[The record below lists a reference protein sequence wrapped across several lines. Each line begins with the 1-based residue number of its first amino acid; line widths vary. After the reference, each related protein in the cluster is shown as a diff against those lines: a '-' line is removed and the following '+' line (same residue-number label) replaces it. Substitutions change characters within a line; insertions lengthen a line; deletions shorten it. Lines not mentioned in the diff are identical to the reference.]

1 MYRNLI
7 TKYAGACADCGAELP
22 AGTKARYY
30 GRGRLYGV
38 DCHEDTAK
46 TSTAPPILAAL
57 TEAAAAAGSAYANY
71 AAEHYTEPVFAVVE
85 NAPGDIFHNPAAPTR
100 TVGTMFD
107 VCGFVWVDVDNR
119 RKNGAPGARMLRE
132 FKSHAAEDH
141 IGTWRLGEFSLSHSG
156 YDGSWHL
163 GGYGADS
170 VTGGTGNCAM
180 SAAEAGAGAFV
191 ASMAAAGYDGLRVE
205 SRID

>member
-1 MYRNLI
+1 
-7 TKYAGACADCGAELP
+7 
-22 AGTKARYY
+22 
-30 GRGRLYGV
+30 V
-38 DCHEDTAK
+38 
-46 TSTAPPILAAL
+46 
-57 TEAAAAAGSAYANY
+57 
-71 AAEHYTEPVFAVVE
+71 AEHSNTPAFAVVE
-85 NAPGDIFHNPAAPTR
+85 NDPGDMFHDPDKPTR
-100 TVGTMFD
+100 VVGTMFD

-170 VTGGTGNCAM
+170 VAGGTGNGAL
-180 SAAEAGAGAFV
+180 SAAKAGAGAFV

>member
-7 TKYAGACADCGAELP
+7 TKYDGSCADCGSELP
-22 AGTKARYY
+22 AGSKARYY
-30 GRGRLYGV
+30 GRGRLYGI
-38 DCHEDTAK
+38 DCHEDAARTD
-46 TSTAPPILAAL
+46 SGPPILAAL
-57 TEAAAAAGSAYANY
+57 TEAAAAAGSAYVNY
-71 AAEHYTEPVFAVVE
+71 AAEFYTAPAFEVVE
-85 NAPGDIFHNPAAPTR
+85 NAPGDMFHNPAAPTR

-107 VCGFVWVDVDNR
+107 VCGFVWVDIDNR
-119 RKNGAPGARMLRE
+119 RRSGAPGARMLRE
-132 FKSHAAEDH
+132 FKSHAAEDY
-141 IGTWRLGEFSLSHSG
+141 GTWWLGEFSLSHSG

-170 VTGGTGNCAM
+170 VTGGTGNGAM

-191 ASMAAAGYDGLRVE
+191 ASMAAAGYEGLRVE

>member
-7 TKYAGACADCGAELP
+7 TKYTGTCADCGAELP
-22 AGTKARYY
+22 TGSKARYY

-57 TEAAAAAGSAYANY
+57 TGAAAAAGSAYVNY
-71 AAEHYTEPVFAVVE
+71 AAEFYTAPAFEVVE
-85 NAPGDIFHNPAAPTR
+85 NAPGDMFHNPAAPTR

-107 VCGFVWVDVDNR
+107 VCGFVWVDIDNR
-119 RKNGAPGARMLRE
+119 RRSGAPGARMLRE
-132 FKSHAAEDH
+132 FKSHAAEDY
-141 IGTWRLGEFSLSHSG
+141 GTWRLGEFSLSHSG

-170 VTGGTGNCAM
+170 VTGGTGNGAM

-191 ASMAAAGYDGLRVE
+191 ASMAAAGYEGLRVE

>member
-1 MYRNLI
+1 MPRI
-7 TKYAGACADCGAELP
+7 ITTKYPGNCADCGADIPEG
-22 AGTKARYY
+22 ADARYY
-30 GRGRLYGV
+30 GRGRIYGV
-38 DCHEDTAK
+38 GCHDKADGPNVTSALETA
-46 TSTAPPILAAL
+46 AIAAS
-57 TEAAAAAGSAYANY
+57 EAYGAYV
-71 AAEHYTEPVFAVVE
+71 AEHYTTPAFAVVE
-85 NAPGDIFHNPAAPTR
+85 NDPGDMFHDPDKPTR
-100 TVGTMFD
+100 VVGTMFD

-170 VTGGTGNCAM
+170 VAGGTGNGAL
-180 SAAEAGAGAFV
+180 SAAKAGAGAFV

>member
-1 MYRNLI
+1 MVRII
-7 TKYAGACADCGAELP
+7 TTRYPGNCADCGADIPEG
-22 AGTKARYY
+22 ADARYY
-30 GRGRLYGV
+30 GRGRIYGV
-38 DCHEDTAK
+38 GCHDKADGPNVTSALETA
-46 TSTAPPILAAL
+46 AIAAS
-57 TEAAAAAGSAYANY
+57 EAYGAYV
-71 AAEHYTEPVFAVVE
+71 AEHYTTPAFAVVE
-85 NAPGDIFHNPAAPTR
+85 NDPGDMFHDPDKPTR
-100 TVGTMFD
+100 VVGTMFD

-170 VTGGTGNCAM
+170 VAGGTGNGAL
-180 SAAEAGAGAFV
+180 SAAKAGAGAFV

>member
-7 TKYAGACADCGAELP
+7 TKYTGTCADCGAELP
-22 AGTKARYY
+22 TGSRARYY
-30 GRGRLYGV
+30 GRGRLYGI

-46 TSTAPPILAAL
+46 TSAAPPILAAL
-57 TEAAAAAGSAYANY
+57 LEAAAAAGSAYVNY
-71 AAEHYTEPVFAVVE
+71 VAEHYTAPAFEVVE

-107 VCGFVWVDVDNR
+107 VCGFVWVDIDNR

-132 FKSHAAEDH
+132 FKSHASEDH
-141 IGTWRLGEFSLSHSG
+141 GAWRLGEFSLSHSG

-170 VTGGTGNCAM
+170 VTGGTGNGAM

-191 ASMAAAGYDGLRVE
+191 ASMAAAGYEGLRVE

>member
-7 TKYAGACADCGAELP
+7 TKYDGSCADCGSELP
-22 AGTKARYY
+22 AGSKARYY

-46 TSTAPPILAAL
+46 TDTAPPILAAL
-57 TEAAAAAGSAYANY
+57 LEAAAAAGSAYVNY
-71 AAEHYTEPVFAVVE
+71 AAEFYTAPAFEVVE
-85 NAPGDIFHNPAAPTR
+85 NAPGDMFHNPAAPTR
-100 TVGTMFD
+100 TVGTLFD
-107 VCGFVWVDVDNR
+107 VCGFVWVDIDNR
-119 RKNGAPGARMLRE
+119 RRSGAPGARMLRE
-132 FKSHAAEDH
+132 FKSHASEDY
-141 IGTWRLGEFSLSHSG
+141 GAWRLGEFSLSHSG

-170 VTGGTGNCAM
+170 VTGGTGNGAM

-191 ASMAAAGYDGLRVE
+191 ASMAAAGYEGLRVE

>member
-7 TKYAGACADCGAELP
+7 TKYDGSCADCGAELP
-22 AGTKARYY
+22 AGSKARYY
-30 GRGRLYGV
+30 GRGRLYGI

-46 TSTAPPILAAL
+46 TSAAPPILAAL
-57 TEAAAAAGSAYANY
+57 TEAAAAAGSAYVNY
-71 AAEHYTEPVFAVVE
+71 VAEFYTAPAFEVVE
-85 NAPGDIFHNPAAPTR
+85 NAPGDMFHNPAAPTR

-107 VCGFVWVDVDNR
+107 VCGFVWVDIDNR
-119 RKNGAPGARMLRE
+119 RKSGAPGARMLRE

-141 IGTWRLGEFSLSHSG
+141 GAWRLGEFSLSHSG

-170 VTGGTGNCAM
+170 VTGGTGNGAM

-191 ASMAAAGYDGLRVE
+191 ASMAAAGYEGLRVE

>member
-7 TKYAGACADCGAELP
+7 TKYTGTCADCGAELP
-22 AGTKARYY
+22 TGSKARYY
-30 GRGRLYGV
+30 GRGRLYGI

-46 TSTAPPILAAL
+46 TSTGPPILAAL
-57 TEAAAAAGSAYANY
+57 TEAAAAAGSAYVNY
-71 AAEHYTEPVFAVVE
+71 VAEFYTAPAFEVVE
-85 NAPGDIFHNPAAPTR
+85 NAPGDMFHNPAAPTR

-107 VCGFVWVDVDNR
+107 VCGFVWVDIDNR
-119 RKNGAPGARMLRE
+119 RKSGAPGARMLRE

-141 IGTWRLGEFSLSHSG
+141 GAWRLGEFSLSHSG

-170 VTGGTGNCAM
+170 VTGGTGNGAM

-191 ASMAAAGYDGLRVE
+191 ASMAAAGYEGLRVE

>member
-1 MYRNLI
+1 MPRI
-7 TKYAGACADCGAELP
+7 ITTKYPGNCADCGADIPEG
-22 AGTKARYY
+22 ADARYY
-30 GRGRLYGV
+30 GRGRIYGIG
-38 DCHEDTAK
+38 CHDKADGPNVTSALETA
-46 TSTAPPILAAL
+46 AIAAS
-57 TEAAAAAGSAYANY
+57 EAYGAYV
-71 AAEHYTEPVFAVVE
+71 AEHYTTPAFAVVE
-85 NAPGDIFHNPAAPTR
+85 NDPGDMFHDPDKPTR
-100 TVGTMFD
+100 VVGTMFD

-170 VTGGTGNCAM
+170 VAGGTGNGAL
-180 SAAEAGAGAFV
+180 SAAKAGAGAFV

>member
-7 TKYAGACADCGAELP
+7 TKYTGACADCGAELP

-46 TSTAPPILAAL
+46 TTTAPPILAAL
-57 TEAAAAAGSAYANY
+57 LEAAAAAGSAYANY

-100 TVGTMFD
+100 TVGAMFD
-107 VCGFVWVDVDNR
+107 VCGFVWVDIDNR

-170 VTGGTGNCAM
+170 VAGGTGNGAL
-180 SAAEAGAGAFV
+180 SAAKAGAGAFV

>member
-7 TKYAGACADCGAELP
+7 TKYAGACADCGSELP
-22 AGTKARYY
+22 AGAKARYY
-30 GRGRLYGV
+30 GRGRLYGI

-46 TSTAPPILAAL
+46 TSAAPPILAAL
-57 TEAAAAAGSAYANY
+57 TEAAAAAGSAYVNY
-71 AAEHYTEPVFAVVE
+71 AAEFYTAPAFEVVE
-85 NAPGDIFHNPAAPTR
+85 NAPGDMFHNPAAPTR

-107 VCGFVWVDVDNR
+107 VCGFVWVDIDNR
-119 RKNGAPGARMLRE
+119 RKSGAPGARMLRE

-141 IGTWRLGEFSLSHSG
+141 GAWRLGEFSLSHSG

-170 VTGGTGNCAM
+170 VTGGTGNGAM

-191 ASMAAAGYDGLRVE
+191 ASMAAAGYEGLRVE

>member
-7 TKYAGACADCGAELP
+7 TKYAGACADCGAEIP
-22 AGTKARYY
+22 AGAKARYY

-38 DCHEDTAK
+38 DCPDDTAK
-46 TSTAPPILAAL
+46 TPTAAPILAAL
-57 TEAAAAAGSAYANY
+57 IEAAAAAGSAYVNHV
-71 AAEHYTEPVFAVVE
+71 AEHYTAPAFAVVD

-100 TVGTMFD
+100 TVGAMFD
-107 VCGFVWVDVDNR
+107 VCGFVWVDIDNR

-132 FKSHAAEDH
+132 FKSHASEDH
-141 IGTWRLGEFSLSHSG
+141 IGTWRLGEFSLRHSG
-156 YDGSWHL
+156 YAGSWHL

-170 VTGGTGNCAM
+170 VTGGTGNGAM

-191 ASMAAAGYDGLRVE
+191 ASMAAAGYEGLRVE